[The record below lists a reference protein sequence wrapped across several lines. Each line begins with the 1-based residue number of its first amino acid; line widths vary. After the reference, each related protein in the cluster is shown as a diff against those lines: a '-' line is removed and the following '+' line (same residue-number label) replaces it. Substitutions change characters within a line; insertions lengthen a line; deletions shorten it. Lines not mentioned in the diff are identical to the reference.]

1 MSGVPMNSYISPEQA
16 AMLAGIEDPD
26 SRMSTMGGMQ
36 RFANM
41 LPQMNQIKERS
52 NGRVVG
58 RTDPMEG
65 LAQMGSQMAGAYMNK
80 GLMDKYGQI
89 MDANNKQRQ
98 EAAMAIARAYALR
111 NAGQP
116 GAVNAPGASPNV
128 AQPGM
133 NSSVAQAFPVA
144 PQTPTNGRELPAYT
158 PHEIDYYGGY
168 Y

>member
-1 MSGVPMNSYISPEQA
+1 MAALPMNNYLTPEQA
-16 AMLAGIEDPD
+16 AMMAGIEDP
-26 SRMSTMGGMQ
+26 SERMNTMGGMQ

-65 LAQMGSQMAGAYMNK
+65 LAQMSSQLAGAYMNK
-80 GLMDKYGQI
+80 NLMDKYGAI

-98 EAAMAIARAYALR
+98 DTAMAIARAYALR

-116 GAVNAPGASPNV
+116 TAATPATPATASPV
-128 AQPGM
+128 T
-133 NSSVAQAFPVA
+133 
-144 PQTPTNGRELPAYT
+144 PQTPAAATPLTSYT
-158 PHEIDYYGGY
+158 PYEIDYYGGY
-168 Y
+168 